1 MIRVLIVDDHPIFR
15 QGLRQVL
22 SEDDDITVVAEADNG
37 RKALAYIHSHD
48 DVDVVTMDISMP
60 DMTGLEALKQIRIDH
75 PVLPV
80 LMLSIYPEEQFAI
93 RALKAGASG
102 YLTKSSVPDELV
114 QAVHQAAKGR
124 RYISESLSQTLAI
137 AMQETG
143 HTKLPHERLTDREY
157 EVFQRIARGETV
169 SDIAADLNLSVK
181 TVSTH
186 RSHTLSK
193 MQLNSNAQLMRYALD
208 NHLVE

>member
-1 MIRVLIVDDHPIFR
+1 MIRVLIADDHPIFR

-22 SEDDDITVVAEADNG
+22 SEDEDITVIADVDNG
-37 RKALAYIHSHD
+37 RKALDYINTHE
-48 DVDVVTMDISMP
+48 VDVVTMDISMP
-60 DMTGLEALKQIRIDH
+60 EMTGLDALKQIRVDK
-75 PVLPV
+75 PDLPV
-80 LMLSIYPEEQFAI
+80 LILSIYPEEQFAI

-114 QAVHQAAKGR
+114 QAVRQAAAGQ
-124 RYISESLSQTLAI
+124 RYISESLSQSLAQ
-137 AMQETG
+137 AMQEDR
-143 HTKLPHERLTDREY
+143 HTQLPHERLTDREY

-169 SDIAADLNLSVK
+169 SDIATDLNLSVK

-186 RSHTLSK
+186 RAHILAK

-208 NHLVE
+208 NQLVE

>member
-1 MIRVLIVDDHPIFR
+1 MIHVLIADDHPIFR
-15 QGLRQVL
+15 KGLRQVL
-22 SEDDDITVVAEADNG
+22 SEDDEITVVAEADNG
-37 RKALAYIHSHD
+37 RSALAHISSRD
-48 DVDVVTMDISMP
+48 DIDVVTMDISMP

-75 PVLPV
+75 PLLPV

-102 YLTKSSVPDELV
+102 YLTKSSVADELV
-114 QAVHQAAKGR
+114 QAVHQAAQGK

-137 AMQETG
+137 AMQETSY
-143 HTKLPHERLTDREY
+143 TKLPHERLTDREY
-157 EVFQRIARGETV
+157 EVFQRIAGGETV

-186 RSHTLSK
+186 RSHILSK

-208 NHLVE
+208 NHLVD